1 MCPKGAVGNVY
12 RSKRGYPQPCLQ
24 YSQLAD
30 YVFPMLSKL
39 GPYLST
45 DPVLFVKVVRV
56 AKGFVKEVGNSWYY
70 CIFNVNQCNLN
81 FLKSIRNDT

>member
-1 MCPKGAVGNVY
+1 MGSEMCIRDRLCPKGAVGNVY
-12 RSKRGYPQPCLQ
+12 RSQRGYPQPCLQ

-30 YVFPMLSKL
+30 NVFPMLSKL

-56 AKGFVKEVGNSWYY
+56 AKGFVKEVSKLIDA
-70 CIFNVNQCNLN
+70 IFH
-81 FLKSIRNDT
+81 IRYQM